1 MEQRDISTKTGREI
15 EGREQTHDLF
25 IRPAVDIFETDEG
38 ITLLADLPGVSKE
51 DLHVDIEQGLLTV
64 QAKGKSYLSAEPIQ
78 REFLPGNFYR
88 QFQLADIF
96 DAEKISAEM
105 KNGVLTL
112 LVPKSEAAKP
122 RHIEI
127 TAT

>member
-1 MEQRDISTKTGREI
+1 MGQKDISVRGGREL
-15 EGREQTHDLF
+15 EGREQTHDLL
-25 IRPAVDIFETDEG
+25 IRPAVDIFETDDG
-38 ITLLADLPGVSKE
+38 LTLMADLPGVGKE

-64 QAKGKSYLSAEPIQ
+64 QAKAKTNLHAEPRQ

-88 QFQLADIF
+88 QFQLAEIF
-96 DAEKISAEM
+96 DAERISATM

-112 LVPKSEAAKP
+112 HVPKSEAAKP

-127 TAT
+127 TAS

>member
-1 MEQRDISTKTGREI
+1 MGQKDMSVRSGNEI

-25 IRPAVDIFETDEG
+25 IRPAVDM
-38 ITLLADLPGVSKE
+38 
-51 DLHVDIEQGLLTV
+51 TV

-88 QFQLADIF
+88 KFQLADIF
-96 DAEKISAEM
+96 DPEKISAEM

-112 LVPKSEAAKP
+112 RVPKSEAAKP

-127 TAT
+127 TAS

>member
-1 MEQRDISTKTGREI
+1 MGQKDIPVRGGREMK
-15 EGREQTHDLF
+15 GRQTHDLL

-38 ITLLADLPGVSKE
+38 ITLLADLPGVAKE
-51 DLHVDIEQGLLTV
+51 DLNVNVEQGLLTI
-64 QAKGKSYLSAEPIQ
+64 QAKGKSYLDVEPIQ

-88 QFQLADIF
+88 QFKLAETF

-112 LVPKSEAAKP
+112 RVPKSEAAKP

-127 TAT
+127 TTT

>member
-1 MEQRDISTKTGREI
+1 MGQKDISRRGGHQL

-25 IRPAVDIFETDEG
+25 IRPAVDIFESDEG
-38 ITLLADLPGVSKE
+38 LTLLADLPGVGKE
-51 DLHVDIEQGLLTV
+51 ELHVDIEQGLLTV
-64 QAKGKSYLSAEPIQ
+64 QANAKSNIDAEPVQ
-78 REFLPGNFYR
+78 REFLPGKFYR

-112 LVPKSEAAKP
+112 RLPKSEAAKP

-127 TAT
+127 TTT

>member
-1 MEQRDISTKTGREI
+1 MGQKDMSVRSGHET

-38 ITLLADLPGVSKE
+38 ITLLADLPGVAKE

-64 QAKGKSYLSAEPIQ
+64 QAKGKSYLKAEPIH

-88 QFQLADIF
+88 QFQLADTF
-96 DAEKISAEM
+96 DPEKISAEM

-112 LVPKSEAAKP
+112 RVPKSEAAKP

>member
-1 MEQRDISTKTGREI
+1 MGQKDIAVRGGREI

-38 ITLLADLPGVSKE
+38 LTLIADLPGVAKE

-64 QAKGKSYLSAEPIQ
+64 QAKAKSYLKGEPIQ

-88 QFQLADIF
+88 QFQLSDVV
-96 DAEKISAEM
+96 DAEKIAAEM

-112 LVPKSEAAKP
+112 QLPKSAAAKL

>member
-1 MEQRDISTKTGREI
+1 MGQKDMSVRSGHEMER
-15 EGREQTHDLF
+15 REQTHDLF

-38 ITLLADLPGVSKE
+38 ITLLADLPGVAKE
-51 DLHVDIEQGLLTV
+51 DLHVDIEQSLLTV
-64 QAKGKSYLSAEPIQ
+64 QAKGKSYLSAESIR

-112 LVPKSEAAKP
+112 RVPKSEAAKP

>member
-1 MEQRDISTKTGREI
+1 MGQKDISVRSGHQVK
-15 EGREQTHDLF
+15 GREQTHDLF
-25 IRPAVDIFETDEG
+25 IRPVVDIFETDEG
-38 ITLLADLPGVSKE
+38 LSLMADLPGVAKE
-51 DLHVDIEQGLLTV
+51 DLHIDIEQGLLTI
-64 QAKGKSYLSAEPIQ
+64 QAKGKSYIKGEPIQ

-88 QFQLADIF
+88 QFQLSDIF
-96 DAEKISAEM
+96 DAEKIRAEM

-112 LVPKSEAAKP
+112 NLPKSEAAKP

>member
-1 MEQRDISTKTGREI
+1 MGQKDIPVRGGREI
-15 EGREQTHDLF
+15 KGREETNDLL

-38 ITLLADLPGVSKE
+38 ITLLADLPGVAKE
-51 DLHVDIEQGLLTV
+51 DLNVNVEQGLLTV
-64 QAKGKSYLSAEPIQ
+64 QAKGKSYLDVEPIQ

-88 QFQLADIF
+88 QFKLADTF

-112 LVPKSEAAKP
+112 RVPKSEAAKP

-127 TAT
+127 TTT

>member
-1 MEQRDISTKTGREI
+1 MGQKDISVKGSREL

-25 IRPAVDIFETDEG
+25 IRPAVDIFESDDG
-38 ITLLADLPGVSKE
+38 LTLLADLPGVGKE
-51 DLHVDIEQGLLTV
+51 DLHVDVEQGLLTV
-64 QAKGKSYLSAEPIQ
+64 QATAKSNLKAEPVQ
-78 REFLPGNFYR
+78 REFLPGKFYR
-88 QFQLADIF
+88 QFQLAEIF

-112 LVPKSEAAKP
+112 HIPKSEAAKP

-127 TAT
+127 TTA